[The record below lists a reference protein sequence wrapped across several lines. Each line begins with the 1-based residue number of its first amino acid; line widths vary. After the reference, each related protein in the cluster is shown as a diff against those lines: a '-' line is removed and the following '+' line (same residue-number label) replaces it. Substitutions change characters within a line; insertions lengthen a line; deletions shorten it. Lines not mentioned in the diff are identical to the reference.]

1 MLRTRRAAGLTAAA
15 AVAGLVLA
23 ACGSSSSG
31 NGGGNSSSPSPS
43 TSTSTSTSPP
53 PSSNVG
59 FQKLSTN
66 AGGTPVSGGTL
77 NVIGN
82 GDVDYLDP
90 NLTYYTV
97 GYMAAR
103 EYSRQLYTYPAVIG
117 QTTNVVPDLAT
128 APPVVTNGGKTLTV
142 TIKQGADWD
151 TTPARQVSAADEIR
165 GVEITCN
172 PSTPFGGTPDFS
184 ALIVGYQ
191 KFCAGFAKAP
201 ATVAGIKSYI
211 TAHPLKGVTVGSTP
225 ETVVFHLTQP
235 ATYFGSE
242 LALPALS
249 PRPVEML
256 KYLPGSAA
264 EAQHTISD
272 GPYKIQSYSPTHS
285 IVFVRN
291 PAWKASTDSVRH
303 AYVNEIKITEGEQQ
317 TSIEQQLLTGS
328 ADLPWDL
335 GPTATQANT
344 LINQDNPLINVQSEI
359 SSNPYIIFNTVSP
372 NNGGALNKVAVRQA
386 LSYAIQRSDLIQD
399 AGGPKLAPALTHVLP
414 PQIDGSPANASYYAY
429 NPTKAKQLLASA
441 GVKNLTLKFLYRPSS
456 ATSTA
461 MFQDIQNQLQK
472 IGVKVTGVTASPEDF
487 YVKYLEKPSAARS
500 GAWDISLAGWGP
512 DWYGNAALS
521 FFTPLFDG
529 KILPPLSSN
538 FGLFNDPK
546 VNALINT
553 ASTATSLTASNAD
566 WAAADNKVMEDAAI
580 YPIEDP
586 NGALIHA
593 AQVHNDVYVP
603 ALQNFDFTNVWLSSS

>member
-1 MLRTRRAAGLTAAA
+1 MLGTRRAAGLTAAL
-15 AVAGLVLA
+15 AVASLVLA

-31 NGGGNSSSPSPS
+31 GKTGGGTTPTPSSSSAN
-43 TSTSTSTSPP
+43 TG
-53 PSSNVG
+53 VG
-59 FQKLSTN
+59 FQKLSPNNTGTPT
-66 AGGTPVSGGTL
+66 AGGVL

-82 GDVDYLDP
+82 GDVDYMDP

-103 EYSRQLYTYPAVIG
+103 EYSRQLYSYPATLGSV
-117 QTTNVVPDLAT
+117 TDVVPDIAT
-128 APPVVTNGGKTLTV
+128 AMPTVSPDGKTLTV
-142 TIKQGADWD
+142 TIQQGVKWD
-151 TTPARQVSAADEIR
+151 TTPARQVTAADEIR
-165 GVEITCN
+165 GVETTCN

-184 ALIVGYQ
+184 ALIEGYNS
-191 KFCAGFAKAP
+191 FCAAFAKAP
-201 ATVAGIKSYI
+201 PTVAGIKAFMGS
-211 TAHPLKGVTVGSTP
+211 HHLSGVTQGATP

-235 ATYFGSE
+235 ATYFASE
-242 LALPALS
+242 LVLPALG

-256 KYLPGSAA
+256 NYLPGSAA

-272 GPYKIQSYSPTHS
+272 GPYKIATYNPTHS
-285 IVFVRN
+285 IDFVRN
-291 PAWKASTDSVRH
+291 PSWEASTDHVRK

-335 GPTATQANT
+335 GPTPTQANT
-344 LINQDNPLINVQSEI
+344 LINQGNSQINVQSEI

-372 NNGGALNKVAVRQA
+372 NNSGALNKVTVRQA
-386 LSYAIQRSDLIQD
+386 LSYAIQRTDLIQD
-399 AGGPKLAPALTHVLP
+399 AGGPKLAVPLTHVLP

-429 NPTKAKQLLASA
+429 DPAKAKSMLAAA
-441 GVKNLTLKFLYRPSS
+441 GASHLTLKFLYRPSS
-456 ATSTA
+456 STSVA

-472 IGVKVTGVTASPEDF
+472 VGVTVKGVTASPQDF

-500 GAWDISLAGWGP
+500 GAWDVSLAGWGP

-538 FGLFNDPK
+538 FGLFNDPA
-546 VNALINT
+546 VTTLINT
-553 ASTATSLTASNAD
+553 ASTATSLAQSNPD
-566 WAAADNKVMEDAAI
+566 WAKADNQVMEDAAI
-580 YPIEDP
+580 YPIDDP
-586 NGALIHA
+586 NGALVHA
-593 AQVHNDVYVP
+593 AQVHNDIYIP
-603 ALQNFDFTNVWLSSS
+603 ALQNFDFTNVWLSGS